1 MYELIISQI
10 WWFRR
15 IWAGKIGRGWFPL
28 CFRAIFSGKCIS
40 VMIRVDIKII
50 RGRKEVNMARKVN
63 SVRTSRPVASRA
75 SKLMQSSKSTAVR
88 KVAASALSNRKK
100 SSR

>member
-1 MYELIISQI
+1 
-10 WWFRR
+10 
-15 IWAGKIGRGWFPL
+15 
-28 CFRAIFSGKCIS
+28 
-40 VMIRVDIKII
+40 
-50 RGRKEVNMARKVN
+50 MARKVN

>member
-1 MYELIISQI
+1 MVSEGLGEK
-10 WWFRR
+10 WV
-15 IWAGKIGRGWFPL
+15 RGWFPL
-28 CFRAIFSGKCIS
+28 YFRAIFSGKCIFS
-40 VMIRVDIKII
+40 VMIKVDIKII